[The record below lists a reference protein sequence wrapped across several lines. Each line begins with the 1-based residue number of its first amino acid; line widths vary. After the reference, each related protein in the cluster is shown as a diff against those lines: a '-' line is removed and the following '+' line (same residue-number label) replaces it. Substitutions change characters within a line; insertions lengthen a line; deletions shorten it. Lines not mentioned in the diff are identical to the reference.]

1 MRPSVAL
8 WRSRVLA
15 LCLLLGV
22 LLPGCKTEPIEVYRR
37 MLASGQIGYE
47 EGFVQ
52 GFSVRS
58 RSVVK
63 ALLRLTDV
71 YGFESRNPLRMLD
84 GDDALA
90 QDIRGDVAV
99 VIAHRSGV
107 ERPVLF
113 VRDEEDGDAW
123 RVDLSE
129 YERFLQMGP
138 DRYLDE
144 RAREEE

>member
-1 MRPSVAL
+1 MDDRRPRL
-8 WRSRVLA
+8 RRRMLLA
-15 LCLLLGV
+15 LLLL
-22 LLPGCKTEPIEVYRR
+22 LLFLPGCKSEPIEVYRR
-37 MLASGQIGYE
+37 MLASAQIGYE
-47 EGFVQ
+47 EGFVG

-84 GDDALA
+84 SDDALA
-90 QDIRGDVAV
+90 QDVRGDVAV
-99 VIAHRSGV
+99 VVAHRAGM

-113 VRDEEDGDAW
+113 VRDEEDGGAW

-129 YERFLQMGP
+129 YELFLQKGP

-144 RAREEE
+144 RAKREE